1 MFEVCQP
8 VYDASEEENI
18 DVDDGAGVDYLVLD
32 HFEIE
37 GWSWKFVNSRTLTR
51 SELVCFFKHWYL
63 FLQVFINSFFSKFF
77 AKMFCLG
84 VTFIR
89 CSWIH
94 TS

>member
-37 GWSWKFVNSRTLTR
+37 GWS
-51 SELVCFFKHWYL
+51 
-63 FLQVFINSFFSKFF
+63 
-77 AKMFCLG
+77 
-84 VTFIR
+84 
-89 CSWIH
+89 
-94 TS
+94 